1 MRRLNDQQF
10 LAHIR
15 LQYRFAFYGHFY
27 RYTVAGSDLEALAL
41 SRARWPHPGFPFRD
55 SHIGKL

>member
-15 LQYRFAFYGHFY
+15 LQYRFAFHSHIY

-41 SRARWPHPGFPFRD
+41 SRAR
-55 SHIGKL
+55 